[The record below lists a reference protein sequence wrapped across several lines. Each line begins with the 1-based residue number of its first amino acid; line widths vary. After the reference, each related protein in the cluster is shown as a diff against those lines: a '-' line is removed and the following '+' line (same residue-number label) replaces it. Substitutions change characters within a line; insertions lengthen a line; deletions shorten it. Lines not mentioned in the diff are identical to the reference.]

1 MKLLLLAV
9 LGLGVDDVRIG
20 IGQEVIGGAPDADT
34 HAVVAVEL
42 DGHGVCSGSIV
53 AARAVLTAAHCS
65 WFPGLSVRVSG
76 RAIEVVDVMRP
87 EGAAPGSFAVDLAVL
102 ELGEAVEDIEP
113 LEIGSLQEGEDALR
127 MVGFG
132 QGDTGREGE
141 RRSVVARAVEV
152 TAETMRIEGADATV
166 CRGDSGGP
174 ALVGGMPERIVAV
187 ASHGDPACER
197 FAVLQRVEPH
207 AAWIEE
213 ALGRVEEGEGAGCR
227 AGGTGTAAGWMA
239 VVLVAVCG
247 ARRARRSC
255 QDACHNR
262 PSEAPLARF

>member
-1 MKLLLLAV
+1 VKLLLFAV

-20 IGQEVIGGAPDADT
+20 IGHDVIGGAADADT
-34 HAVVAVEL
+34 HAVVAVEIE
-42 DGHGVCSGSIV
+42 GHVVCSGSLV

-76 RAIEVVDVMRP
+76 AAIEVVDVMRP
-87 EGAAPGSFAVDLAVL
+87 EGATPGSFAQDLAVL
-102 ELGEAVEDIEP
+102 ELGEAVEDVEP
-113 LEIGSLQEGEDALR
+113 LEIGMLHEGEDALR

-132 QGDTGREGE
+132 RDDAGREGE

-152 TAETMRIEGADATV
+152 TAESIRIEGAEATV

-187 ASHGDPACER
+187 ASHGDAACER

-213 ALGRVEEGEGAGCR
+213 ALGQVEEEGAGCR
-227 AGGTGTAAGWMA
+227 AGGTGTAAGWMM
-239 VVLVAVCG
+239 VVLVAG
-247 ARRARRSC
+247 PRRARS
-255 QDACHNR
+255 
-262 PSEAPLARF
+262 S